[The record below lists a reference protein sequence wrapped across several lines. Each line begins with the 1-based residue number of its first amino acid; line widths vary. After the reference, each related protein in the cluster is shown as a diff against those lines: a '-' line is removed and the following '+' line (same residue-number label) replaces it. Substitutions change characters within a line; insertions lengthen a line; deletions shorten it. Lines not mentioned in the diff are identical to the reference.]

1 VSKLAKE
8 NSIIGSLKVLV
19 IIPAYNERDSILGVV
34 QSVKDAGYEYLVIND
49 GSTDDT
55 LKVLQD
61 NDINFLDLE
70 VNLGIGG
77 AVQAGHKYAWTHG
90 YDIDI
95 QIDGDGQHDVVSIP
109 ALISCVRQGANLA
122 IGSRFIGGGNGF
134 QSTMMRRLGI
144 RWLSLLIRLLTGKR
158 ILDVTSGFRA
168 CDKAAIE
175 LFSRQ
180 YPVDY
185 PEPESIVMAQK
196 KNLTVTEIPASMHKR
211 QGGRSSIRALSGI
224 YYMVKVSFAIFLVA
238 ISRPANKR

>member
-1 VSKLAKE
+1 VNKLAKSNNII
-8 NSIIGSLKVLV
+8 NSPKILI
-19 IIPAYNERDSILGVV
+19 IIPAYNERDSILAVV

-55 LKVLQD
+55 REVLRD
-61 NDINFLDLE
+61 NGINFLDLE

-77 AVQAGHKYAWTHG
+77 AVQAGHKYAWAHG
-90 YDIDI
+90 YDIDV
-95 QIDGDGQHDVVSIP
+95 QFDGDGQHDVISIP
-109 ALISCVRQGANLA
+109 SLISCVEQGANLA
-122 IGSRFIGGGNGF
+122 VGSRFIGESSGF

-144 RWLSLLIRLLTGKR
+144 KWLSFLIRLFTGKR

-175 LFSRQ
+175 LFSRR

-196 KNLTVTEIPASMHKR
+196 KNLKVAEIPAFMHKR
-211 QGGRSSIRALSGI
+211 QGGKSSIRALSSI
-224 YYMVKVSFAIFLVA
+224 YYMAKVSFAIFLVA
-238 ISRPANKR
+238 ISRPAKGR